1 MNKDEG
7 CKSEHRLNAG
17 AQVIITASA
26 EVAAGKPKV
35 KTHQERRNQTG
46 LTSTSWE
53 EARTNLPPNYA
64 LDCSSKIIYRAR
76 HEPC

>member
-7 CKSEHRLNAG
+7 HKSEHRLNAG
-17 AQVIITASA
+17 ARVIITAGA

-35 KTHQERRNQTG
+35 KTRQERRNQTG

-53 EARTNLPPNYA
+53 EARTYLPPNYA
-64 LDCSSKIIYRAR
+64 LDCSGKIIYRAR
-76 HEPC
+76 HEPR